1 MTTRPV
7 LYQLIEERLG
17 EPLADFV
24 ASRRPYWS
32 WRQLAAEIT
41 KTTETSV
48 SWESLRTWFA
58 ADEPTADEAAETPAS
73 AA

>member
-24 ASRRPYWS
+24 ASRRPVWS
-32 WRQLAAEIT
+32 WRQLAREIT
-41 KTTETSV
+41 KTTNTAV
-48 SWESLRTWFA
+48 TGESLRTWFPE
-58 ADEPTADEAAETPAS
+58 DVS
-73 AA
+73 V